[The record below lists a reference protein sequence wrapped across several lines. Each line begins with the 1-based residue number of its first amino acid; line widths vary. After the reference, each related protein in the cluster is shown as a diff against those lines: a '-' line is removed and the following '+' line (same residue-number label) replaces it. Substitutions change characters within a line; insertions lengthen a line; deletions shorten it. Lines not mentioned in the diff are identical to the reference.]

1 MDFEAKAAVGLAFL
15 FLEAFI
21 SESAFYFSYAVYYYF
36 LSIVNLYFLLRLQLR
51 TLFALGSFYYVL
63 LFWCS
68 FLKGESLRRV
78 TYLFFL

>member
-36 LSIVNLYFLLRLQLR
+36 LSIVNLYFLLRLQFKIDLV
-51 TLFALGSFYYVL
+51 LGYFSYVFVL
-63 LFWCS
+63 
-68 FLKGESLRRV
+68 
-78 TYLFFL
+78 